1 MRVLLYDT
9 TLNYPVSPFFVE
21 GLDCLKRQRGY
32 EYELV
37 DEDKFLS
44 PLRTSFI
51 WKVAYRILGR
61 RPLSYW
67 ALNRTLLE
75 AARRFRPDIVLV
87 SGGAFISANTLKYIK
102 QETWATL
109 INYATDDPF
118 RRAMSTGRLRDS
130 VALYDIYACTKKGV
144 MEDVKEA
151 GCKKVIYIRF
161 AYQPAGHFP
170 EKPKTSEEKARF
182 GSDVAFVGG
191 CDGDRVPFFET
202 LIRAVPSVRLN
213 LYGGYWNRHRLLRR
227 YHRGCA
233 FGREYR
239 LTLGGTKIAVN
250 LVRRSNRDDHVMR
263 TFEIPACG
271 AFMLAER
278 TDAHME
284 LFEEDREAAFFG
296 SAEELA
302 EKVKYYLAHE
312 AARQRIAEAGYRR
325 VTSDGNRYSDRLL
338 EILRA
343 AALV

>member
-1 MRVLLYDT
+1 MKVLVYDT
-9 TLNYPVSPFFVE
+9 TLDYPISPFFIE
-21 GLDCLKRQRGY
+21 GLDRLKERGY
-32 EYELV
+32 EYEFV
-37 DEDKFLS
+37 DEEKFLS

-51 WKVAYRILGR
+51 WKVAYRVLGR

-67 ALNRTLLE
+67 ALNRTLLK
-75 AARRFRPDIVLV
+75 AARRFRPDIVLA
-87 SGGAFISANTLKYIK
+87 SGGKFMSPNTLKRIK
-102 QETWATL
+102 QEMGATL

-118 RRAMSTGRLRDS
+118 ARAISAGRLRDS
-130 VALYDIYACTKKGV
+130 VALYDIYACTKKAV

-151 GCKKVIYIRF
+151 GCKKVVYVRF

-170 EKPKTSEEKARF
+170 EKPETQEEKARF
-182 GSDVAFVGG
+182 DSDVAFVGG
-191 CDGDRVPFFET
+191 CDGDRAPFFET
-202 LIRAVPSVRLN
+202 LVRAVPSVRLN
-213 LYGGYWNRHRLLRR
+213 LYGRYWDRHRLLRR
-227 YHRGCA
+227 YHRGFA

-250 LVRRSNRDDHVMR
+250 LIRRSNRDDHVMR

-278 TDAHME
+278 TDVHME

-302 EKVKYYLAHE
+302 EKVKFYLVHD

-325 VTSDGNRYSDRLL
+325 VTSDANSYADRLT
-338 EILRA
+338 EILGAVRA
-343 AALV
+343 VI